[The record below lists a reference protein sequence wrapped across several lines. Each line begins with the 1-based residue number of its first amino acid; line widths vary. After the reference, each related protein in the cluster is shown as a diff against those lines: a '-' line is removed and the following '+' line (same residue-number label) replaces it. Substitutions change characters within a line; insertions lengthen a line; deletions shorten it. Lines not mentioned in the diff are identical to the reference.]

1 MPSPRKIH
9 FHGCLVVD
17 FCPLAFC
24 DLQRGAFL
32 DSISPNSRYAHPSS
46 WAELHGLS
54 DEQVMACLQRGQ
66 SDALAVLFDRYQ
78 KLVLSIALKIVRD
91 PGEAEDVTQTVFLDI
106 YRAVAQFD
114 PSKGNTKVW
123 LMQYAYHRAMN
134 RRQHLQGREFYNN
147 AELEEEPKTRSGESH
162 STFALSSPETKALV
176 RQSMNALSEAER
188 VVIEMACYEGHSMR
202 EIADR
207 TGDSFVNVRHRY
219 YRGLKKLRTFI
230 LGKDETISTVQRGKC
245 A

>member
-1 MPSPRKIH
+1 M
-9 FHGCLVVD
+9 
-17 FCPLAFC
+17 AQ
-24 DLQRGAFL
+24 LQR
-32 DSISPNSRYAHPSS
+32 
-46 WAELHGLS
+46 LS
-54 DEQVMACLQRGQ
+54 DEQLMVCLQEGQ

-123 LMQYAYHRAMN
+123 LMQYAYHRAIN
-134 RRQHLQGREFYNN
+134 RRQHLQGREFYKNT
-147 AELEEEPKTRSGESH
+147 ELQEEEPENRPLEAHT
-162 STFALSSPETKALV
+162 TFGLSSPETQALV
-176 RQSMNALSEAER
+176 RQSMATLSDKQR
-188 VVIEMACYEGHSMR
+188 MVIEMACYEGLSMQ

-207 TGDSFVNVRHRY
+207 TGDSFVNVRHHY
-219 YRGLKKLRTFI
+219 YRGLRTLRSFI
-230 LGKDETISTVQRGKC
+230 LGDHKRTDRGEKS